1 MLDCECAHEAAQGG
15 EMKLTD
21 APKTM
26 GEVMKASQE
35 QLHHWYKHVPV
46 PSSKAEKRVYD
57 RIAARLAK
65 IKKDARGRN
74 RFV

>member
-1 MLDCECAHEAAQGG
+1 
-15 EMKLTD
+15 MKLTD

-35 QLHHWYKHVPV
+35 QLRHWYKHVPV

-65 IKKDARGRN
+65 IKNDTHGRKPI
-74 RFV
+74 V

>member
-1 MLDCECAHEAAQGG
+1 
-15 EMKLTD
+15 MKLTD

-35 QLHHWYKHVPV
+35 QLRHWYKRVPA

-65 IKKDARGRN
+65 IKKDEHGRN
-74 RFV
+74 PII